1 VKNNKGK
8 LEIRPNTK
16 ALSQRLATMGTTL
29 MLTNHTDLDRA
40 RILELYRRKDYLE
53 KTFDVLKNE
62 VEGRRLR
69 GHSKDVINGRLFIKF
84 ISLILYSAL
93 SNKMR
98 EKDLF
103 KHYSIKEIMY
113 ELKKLRIVEMHNG
126 LSYLTEIL
134 KRQRELF
141 SKLKVETPTIGA

>member
-1 VKNNKGK
+1 V
-8 LEIRPNTK
+8 P
-16 ALSQRLATMGTTL
+16 
-29 MLTNHTDLDRA
+29 
-40 RILELYRRKDYLE
+40 
-53 KTFDVLKNE
+53 
-62 VEGRRLR
+62 
-69 GHSKDVINGRLFIKF
+69 
-84 ISLILYSAL
+84 L

-126 LSYLTEIL
+126 LSYLTEIS

-141 SKLKVETPTIGA
+141 SKLEVETPTIGA